1 MIRFLILLLLI
12 FFSAFL
18 LAVLVEKDAGFVFL
32 SYDNHFF
39 RTNIWIF
46 AALFLISFLAFYV
59 LIRVV
64 LSVFRLF
71 KNDRIDLAHQSY
83 EKSDLDEIEEGLM
96 AFFER
101 DYNSVVSHFIKVKTK
116 GSLQGI
122 ISLFGAK
129 SAEKIGDTD
138 LQKIFL
144 GLAKKEKR
152 EVKKRADLLEAQIAL
167 KRGEP
172 DLAIERLARI
182 KGQTK
187 LSVSIK
193 MKALLEAKRWQ
204 DVLNNLPLIE
214 VPKDR
219 SFFENKAALVAFDQ
233 NKKKDKLLSN
243 IFSSF
248 SQELREDPEI
258 ILAYIEA
265 LQEKLKGEAILISA
279 IDSDFDVD
287 LINCY
292 FEVSKKDRETL
303 NHLTRWETNQPG
315 NSLLPL
321 LKGKIYEAHGE
332 DVLAEEFFTKSKDLG
347 NSAASH
353 ELLRF
358 FVTRGNLKK
367 ARQVV
372 SALEEHLLSRL

>member
-1 MIRFLILLLLI
+1 MIRFLIVFLLI

-18 LAVLVEKDAGFVFL
+18 LAVLVEKDAGFVLL

-46 AALFLISFLAFYV
+46 AVLFLISFLAFYV
-59 LIRVV
+59 LIRIM

-71 KNDRIDLAHQSY
+71 RNDRIHLAHQSY
-83 EKSDLDEIEEGLM
+83 KKSDLDGIEKGLM
-96 AFFER
+96 AFFES
-101 DYNSVVSHFIKVKTK
+101 DYNSAVSHFIKVKTK

-138 LQKIFL
+138 LQRIFL
-144 GLAKKEKR
+144 RLAKKEKR

-172 DLAIERLARI
+172 DLAIERLTKI

-187 LSVSIK
+187 YSISIK
-193 MKALLEAKRWQ
+193 IKALLEAKRWQ
-204 DVLNNLPLIE
+204 DVLKNLPLIE
-214 VPKDR
+214 EPKDR
-219 SFFENKAALVAFDQ
+219 SFFENKAALVALDQ
-233 NKKKDKLLSN
+233 NKKKDQLLSN

-248 SQELREDPEI
+248 SEELREDPEI

-265 LQEKLKGEAILISA
+265 LQEKVKGEAILISA
-279 IDSDFDVD
+279 IDSDFDVH

-292 FEVSKKDRETL
+292 FEVSKKDGESL
-303 NHLTRWETNQPG
+303 NNLTRWETNQPG
-315 NSLLPL
+315 NSLIPL

-347 NSAASH
+347 NPAASH

-372 SALEEHLLSRL
+372 SAL